1 MKKYE
6 RQNSTSRIP
15 TVSSTAKMVTRQSS
29 REARLAYNPST
40 VREEKRRS
48 SNHSD
53 NSRSQLEESQAAE
66 ITTLEEVISE
76 LQVKLDREVND
87 VKGETG
93 ELGQA
98 RKSLY
103 DEVLRMKIDRDST
116 LLQLQQERG
125 RHEQEITEMKKHHE
139 GMKIACEILKK
150 EKSAEKSELTTRDEV
165 NLSLKVDIMKL
176 ETTIDDL
183 TLSKDELKA
192 ENEDM
197 KEGKDRLTEMN
208 KDLIAINQTLK
219 SRNEDMAT
227 ANKKLTNEREELS
240 NRNDKVVDNVTALK
254 MKSDALKDVNDK
266 LSAKLA
272 ETLEELSKSKV
283 DCLKS
288 ALVLEE
294 ENKQL
299 SEMVAEAQNALKDL
313 GRENQALQIEIAKQ
327 NGRKWKNDTEVMPF
341 LMAIFILNWCF
352 QTTPLLHFSYIS
364 ISDMVLQS
372 CILPISPVLPIAEI
386 S

>member
-1 MKKYE
+1 
-6 RQNSTSRIP
+6 
-15 TVSSTAKMVTRQSS
+15 
-29 REARLAYNPST
+29 
-40 VREEKRRS
+40 
-48 SNHSD
+48 
-53 NSRSQLEESQAAE
+53 
-66 ITTLEEVISE
+66 
-76 LQVKLDREVND
+76 
-87 VKGETG
+87 
-93 ELGQA
+93 
-98 RKSLY
+98 
-103 DEVLRMKIDRDST
+103 
-116 LLQLQQERG
+116 
-125 RHEQEITEMKKHHE
+125 
-139 GMKIACEILKK
+139 
-150 EKSAEKSELTTRDEV
+150 
-165 NLSLKVDIMKL
+165 MKL

-227 ANKKLTNEREELS
+227 ANKKLTNEREELFS
-240 NRNDKVVDNVTALK
+240 RNDKVVDNVTALK

-327 NGRKWKNDTEVMPF
+327 NGRKWKNDTEVMPC
-341 LMAIFILNWCF
+341 LIAIFILNWCF
-352 QTTPLLHFSYIS
+352 QTKPLLHFSYIS